1 MSLGTIEAILADLAI
16 EIGALPRVKALVVL
30 GSVSRGEESYVVEGA
45 ERRLS
50 SDVELLSI
58 TAGWKVDAMLSEHIV
73 AAAAAVEARH
83 IPHCAAS
90 FHIDVS
96 VIAQQLLP
104 FVDRRFIHFETRESG
119 RIIAGSATALRRLP
133 AITPR
138 NLNFSELHAIFIHR
152 LAAVLLTLEAL
163 KEKRITEEHAYGVI
177 CRNGLDLLSVLLPHC
192 GQLAAGYLKR
202 QELARKILPDLANKG
217 LESAI
222 EILTFTE
229 HCLLWKLGGADQ
241 NNLQLDLL
249 IERFIAYMSFV
260 QNFIEMKDRRHF
272 FRRSPR
278 RILAALLKFRP
289 KQLALEW
296 RRGREEAMLA
306 NELSERI
313 VGLRVGRELSGFENL
328 YARLS
333 TLYPGVY

>member
-1 MSLGTIEAILADLAI
+1 
-16 EIGALPRVKALVVL
+16 
-30 GSVSRGEESYVVEGA
+30 
-45 ERRLS
+45 
-50 SDVELLSI
+50 
-58 TAGWKVDAMLSEHIV
+58 
-73 AAAAAVEARH
+73 
-83 IPHCAAS
+83 
-90 FHIDVS
+90 
-96 VIAQQLLP
+96 
-104 FVDRRFIHFETRESG
+104 
-119 RIIAGSATALRRLP
+119 
-133 AITPR
+133 
-138 NLNFSELHAIFIHR
+138 
-152 LAAVLLTLEAL
+152 
-163 KEKRITEEHAYGVI
+163 
-177 CRNGLDLLSVLLPHC
+177 
-192 GQLAAGYLKR
+192 
-202 QELARKILPDLANKG
+202 
-217 LESAI
+217 
-222 EILTFTE
+222 
-229 HCLLWKLGGADQ
+229 
-241 NNLQLDLL
+241 L